1 MPKASETQFFP
12 AMQFIDRKRARPII
26 PLVSLI
32 DILTILLIFFIV
44 ASEFRQEQQHEA
56 QKEKTATERRLDI
69 ALPGVSDIEGNPVND
84 TRQTISLDKDG
95 AIALDGTGV
104 ADPAALVE
112 ALNARRAADPVV
124 KFELAPDENV
134 PLGKLIGVWDALTKA
149 GIPVAEVPAR
159 VVKRP

>member
-1 MPKASETQFFP
+1 MH
-12 AMQFIDRKRARPII
+12 FIDRKRARPVI

-44 ASEFRQEQQHEA
+44 PSEFRQEQQKEK
-56 QKEKTATERRLDI
+56 QKEATATERRLDI
-69 ALPGVSDIEGNPVND
+69 ALPGVSDIEGNPVTD
-84 TRQTISLDKDG
+84 SRDTISINAQGEIFLS
-95 AIALDGTGV
+95 GTAVEG
-104 ADPAALVE
+104 PGALVT
-112 ALNARRAADPVV
+112 ALNDRRAGDPGV